1 MILKEIMEQKK
12 IAILGNTIEE
22 SKYAYI
28 IKHEL
33 LKYGYSVYCVGKEL
47 DSLNDIKEE
56 IDVIDLC
63 IHPAKGIELLK
74 ESNKKAKCVVIQ
86 PGAGSEEIF
95 KYLENNQIPYIEDCL
110 LEGLR
115 RYVK

>member
-1 MILKEIMEQKK
+1 M
-12 IAILGNTIEE
+12 T
-22 SKYAYI
+22 
-28 IKHEL
+28 
-33 LKYGYSVYCVGKEL
+33 
-47 DSLNDIKEE
+47 
-56 IDVIDLC
+56 
-63 IHPAKGIELLK
+63 LK

-95 KYLENNQIPYIEDCL
+95 KYLEDNQIPYKEGCL